1 MHENGT
7 SERDTTDRSQQD
19 RDETEAERA
28 DRNWI
33 ELLQELRVSQ
43 TGVQLLAGF
52 LVTLPFQQGFEDL
65 DSFQR
70 WWYLGLLFVAVLT
83 VGITLAPVAMHRRL
97 FQGRAKPELVRAGH
111 RLTQLALTL
120 IPVLLTG
127 IVFLVVDVVV
137 DRTLAAWCAVGTA
150 AVMLVLLLVLP
161 RITAAR
167 IAGNRPEAT

>member
-1 MHENGT
+1 MPENHDA
-7 SERDTTDRSQQD
+7 E

-43 TGVQLLAGF
+43 TGVQVLAGF
-52 LVTLPFQQGFEDL
+52 LVTLPFQQRFSDL

-70 WWYLGLLFVAVLT
+70 TWYVALLLLAVVT
-83 VGITLAPVAMHRRL
+83 VGVMMAPVALHRHL
-97 FQGRAKPELVRAGH
+97 FRGRAKPELVDAGH
-111 RLTQLALTL
+111 RLTRIALLL

-137 DRTLAAWCAVGTA
+137 DRTVASLLAAGIAV
-150 AVMLVLLLVLP
+150 VMLLLIVVLP
-161 RITAAR
+161 AVVAAR
-167 IAGNRPEAT
+167 VAADDS